1 MAVDP
6 GAYPIYFKYIV
17 LSMWIIQTI
26 IIIIILLIELRT
38 FYLSMHI
45 ETITEIPDE
54 SSPQSGPSSPTGS
67 PQPNKQTMASP
78 TSKKGK
84 PKWIFLIPLVS
95 YSFYIMTG
103 ISGCIA
109 ISGMKWC
116 EIGTN
121 GGAITYCVG
130 KMFMY
135 IVYIYRIDAVYSG
148 SVFEYNKKRLFIMAI
163 FVVIYSLAQ
172 IVSYPFLM
180 ETKIYYLENHERYCA
195 SNISKAT
202 LVLVMV
208 LDLFISILCTYLF
221 VRPLLILGKNTEI
234 EKQKNNGCKL
244 YSLGLKYVI
253 LTTVAVI
260 STVFIF
266 AAIAIL
272 SFSSLVVIDII
283 INCVCM
289 LFFNV
294 AYHHYYT
301 IICCG
306 PRIVCNKVWNV

>member
-1 MAVDP
+1 MAINP

-17 LSMWIIQTI
+17 LSMWIIQAI
-26 IIIIILLIELRT
+26 VVIIILLIEVRT
-38 FYLSMHI
+38 FYLSMRI
-45 ETITEIPDE
+45 ETITEIPEE
-54 SSPQSGPSSPTGS
+54 SSPQTGPSTGS
-67 PQPNKQTMASP
+67 PRAQPNQQTMTSP
-78 TSKKGK
+78 TSKKSK
-84 PKWIFLIPLVS
+84 TKWIFLIPMVS

-135 IVYIYRIDAVYSG
+135 IVYIYRIDAVYAG
-148 SVFEYNKKRLFIMAI
+148 SAFAYNKRRLFRLAM
-163 FVVIYSLAQ
+163 FVVVYSVAQ
-172 IVSYPFLM
+172 IASFPFLM
-180 ETKIYYLENHERYCA
+180 ETKIYYLENNERYCA
-195 SNISKAT
+195 SNIPKAT

-208 LDLFISILCTYLF
+208 IDSFISILCTYLF
-221 VRPLLILGKNTEI
+221 VRPLLILGKNTI
-234 EKQKNNGCKL
+234 EKQKNDGSKL
-244 YSLGLKYVI
+244 YALGLKYVI
-253 LTTVAVI
+253 LTTVAVV

-272 SFSSLVVIDII
+272 SFSSLVVIDVI

-294 AYHHYYT
+294 AYHYYYT

-306 PRIVCNKVWNV
+306 PIISCNKAWNV